1 MYGDYRLIFL
11 KTEHP
16 KSTWIVMDT
25 CSGILFNHKNERN
38 SDTRDNG
45 GEHSNV
51 MHKRLWTQRVMCDF
65 VYIKDPE

>member
-38 SDTRDNG
+38 SDTCDNG
-45 GEHSNV
+45 GEHS
-51 MHKRLWTQRVMCDF
+51 KRAA
-65 VYIKDPE
+65 